1 MENSKSVCHWENN
14 DYSQILLFTCF
25 LFFVYSFFSLFFL
38 FTFVHLWWLVVVC
51 SSSVRYESDCVPCKY
66 VPSIEWVENECQGCS
81 DDFVSCHRRQFHFEI
96 FKFKQQRAGRF
107 VEIHWYQSQYYY
119 WRIEKYTH
127 VELVLLKLF
136 KEWIKNAKKM
146 CGSVGQ
152 ETINKGGLVN
162 VLYLIAVQCPCT
174 RALCNTHECA
184 SMT

>member
-1 MENSKSVCHWENN
+1 MLGSTDGAVS
-14 DYSQILLFTCF
+14 ILCPIQSTSHARLIALQNVMTNLLGKNGKFEVGMPLGVTTITHRFYFLLVF

-119 WRIEKYTH
+119 
-127 VELVLLKLF
+127 
-136 KEWIKNAKKM
+136 
-146 CGSVGQ
+146 
-152 ETINKGGLVN
+152 
-162 VLYLIAVQCPCT
+162 
-174 RALCNTHECA
+174 
-184 SMT
+184 